1 MTNDESD
8 LPTDALTTSSSTS
21 STTSAAESA
30 PADRRRGRRR
40 LGRALLV
47 IGAVLAP
54 ITMTSLFVRNIVLD
68 TDRYVETVSPLGSD
82 PAIRAAAVSRITDTI
97 MGAIDVQS
105 IVAQRLPGPLGVI
118 ATPVETAIRTTVS
131 DTADEVLA
139 SDKFASLWDAANRV
153 AHANIRSLL
162 TESRVIELPNGRLV
176 IDLTA
181 VVAEVRAVLVDRG
194 LDFFAPIPITQLT
207 AGLELFDAEQLQE
220 AQTAVRIMRT
230 AVWVLVVLTL
240 ACFVA
245 AIALAADRRKAV
257 AHVGAALA
265 IGAAVLV
272 TAVNIGRQV
281 SLGSLPDGVDPDA
294 AAAAF
299 DILTRFF
306 RQSLRTVFGL
316 GLVLVVAAWMAG
328 PGGLPA
334 RLRRTVRSRGLT
346 DAADEPTATS
356 IWVRDHATALRVA
369 LLAVIGAVAVSVE
382 RPSMAT
388 VLIGALAVAAGL
400 GAISMTAAPASATAA
415 PAD

>member
-8 LPTDALTTSSSTS
+8 IDP
-21 STTSAAESA
+21 SAAA
-30 PADRRRGRRR
+30 PDAAPVTTGARRGRRR
-40 LGRALLV
+40 LGRVLLV

-82 PAIRAAAVSRITDTI
+82 PAIRAAAVTRITDTL

-105 IVAQRLPGPLGVI
+105 IVENRLPGPLQVI

-131 DTADEVLA
+131 DTAEQILA
-139 SDKFASLWDAANRV
+139 SEKFASIWDAANRV

-181 VVAEVRAVLVDRG
+181 VVAEVRALLVDRG

-207 AGLELFDAEQLQE
+207 AGLELFDAEELQN
-220 AQTAVRIMRT
+220 AQTAVRIMR
-230 AVWVLVVLTL
+230 ALVWVLIVLTL
-240 ACFVA
+240 ASFVA
-245 AIALAADRRKAV
+245 AIALAADRRRAV
-257 AHVGAALA
+257 AHVGVALS
-265 IGAAVLV
+265 IGTALLV
-272 TAVNIGRQV
+272 TAINVGRSV

-306 RQSLRTVFGL
+306 RQALRTVFGL
-316 GLVLVVAAWMAG
+316 GLVLVVAAWAAG
-328 PGGLPA
+328 PSGLA
-334 RLRRTVRSRGLT
+334 TRLRGVFRSRDLT
-346 DAADEPTATS
+346 DAAGEPSAAAL
-356 IWVRDHATALRVA
+356 WVRDHATALRVG
-369 LLAVIGAVAVSVE
+369 LLAVIGVVAVSVE
-382 RPSMAT
+382 RPSLAT
-388 VLIGALAVAAGL
+388 VLIGALAVVTGL
-400 GAISMTAAPASATAA
+400 GAISLTAAPAAA
-415 PAD
+415 PTTSD

>member
-1 MTNDESD
+1 MTNDEADLGPDATTPTASSD
-8 LPTDALTTSSSTS
+8 AAPTT
-21 STTSAAESA
+21 A
-30 PADRRRGRRR
+30 PAPAGVRRGRRR
-40 LGRALLV
+40 LGRAFLV

-82 PAIRAAAVSRITDTI
+82 PAIRAAAVSRITDTV

-105 IVAQRLPGPLGVI
+105 IVAERLPGPLGVI

-131 DTADEVLA
+131 DTAEQVLA
-139 SDKFASLWDAANRV
+139 SDKFASIWDAANRV

-181 VVAEVRAVLVDRG
+181 IVAEVRAVLVDRG

-240 ACFVA
+240 GCFIA
-245 AIALAADRRKAV
+245 AIALASDRRKAL
-257 AHVGAALA
+257 AHVGIALS

-272 TAVNIGRQV
+272 TAINVGRNV

-306 RQSLRTVFGL
+306 RQALRTVFGL
-316 GLVLVVAAWMAG
+316 GLVLVVAAWLAG
-328 PGGLPA
+328 PSGLA
-334 RLRRTVRSRGLT
+334 GRLRGVVRSRGLT

-356 IWVRDHATALRVA
+356 VWVRDHATALRVA
-369 LLAVIGAVAVSVE
+369 LLAVVGVVAVSVE
-382 RPSMAT
+382 RPSTAT

-400 GAISMTAAPASATAA
+400 GVISMNAAPAASPATSA
-415 PAD
+415 D

>member
-1 MTNDESD
+1 MTNDESA
-8 LPTDALTTSSSTS
+8 TDAAAVEPSSVQGATGSG
-21 STTSAAESA
+21 
-30 PADRRRGRRR
+30 RGRGRGRRR
-40 LGRALLV
+40 LGRVFLV

-82 PAIRAAAVSRITDTI
+82 PAIRAAAVTRITDTL

-105 IVAQRLPGPLGVI
+105 IVENRLPGPLQVI

-131 DTADEVLA
+131 DTADQILA
-139 SDKFASLWDAANRV
+139 SEQFSTIWDAANRI

-181 VVAEVRAVLVDRG
+181 VVAEVRALLVDRG

-207 AGLELFDAEQLQE
+207 AGLELFDAEALQE

-230 AVWVLVVLTL
+230 VVWVLVVLTL
-240 ACFVA
+240 VCFVA
-245 AIALAADRRKAV
+245 AIALATDRRKAV

-265 IGAAVLV
+265 IGTALLV

-281 SLGSLPDGVDPDA
+281 MLGSLPASVDPDA

-306 RQSLRTVFGL
+306 RQALRTVFGL
-316 GLVLVVAAWMAG
+316 GLVLVVAAWIAG
-328 PGGLPA
+328 PSGLA
-334 RLRRTVRSRGLT
+334 GRLRGIFRSRDLT
-346 DAADEPTATS
+346 DAAGAPTATA
-356 IWVRDHATALRVA
+356 IWVRDHATALRVG

-388 VLIGALAVAAGL
+388 VVIGALAVVTGL
-400 GAISMTAAPASATAA
+400 GAISLTAAPASTPDGAATT
-415 PAD
+415 PS